1 MDTVAD
7 EGAVPC
13 VGLMPIQLPLSAV
26 LLVDVHVSVPL
37 PPFRICATCAVGA
50 APPVLMKKLSCPGR
64 LSKNEA
70 LKGATV
76 SVTGTVSDS
85 ARLEYWVRMISA
97 V

>member
-37 PPFRICATCAVGA
+37 PPFRI
-50 APPVLMKKLSCPGR
+50 
-64 LSKNEA
+64 
-70 LKGATV
+70 
-76 SVTGTVSDS
+76 
-85 ARLEYWVRMISA
+85 
-97 V
+97 